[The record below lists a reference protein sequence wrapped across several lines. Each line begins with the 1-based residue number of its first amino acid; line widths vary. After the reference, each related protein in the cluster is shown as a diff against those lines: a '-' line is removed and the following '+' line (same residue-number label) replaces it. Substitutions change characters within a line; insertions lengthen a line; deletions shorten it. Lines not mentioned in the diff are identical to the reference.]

1 VTRRPQTID
10 DDRRQPLAASRF
22 PVEAGH
28 IMMFARAIGDPNP
41 VYYEESAGSTEVG
54 DVIAPPTFTMASAQY
69 DPDYPLRPQVGEPW
83 LGSGR
88 EPTGIARSDGG
99 GGTGLHAEQHFTYHR
114 PVRPGDLLTV
124 ETRPGDRWEKQGK
137 RGGVLRFSE
146 TIVEYRDQSGEL
158 VVTSRMVGVQTE
170 RAPGE
175 QS

>member
-1 VTRRPQTID
+1 V
-10 DDRRQPLAASRF
+10 AASRF

-28 IMMFARAIGDPNP
+28 IMMFARAIADANP

-54 DVIAPPTFTMASAQY
+54 AVIAPPTFTMASAQF
-69 DPDYPLRPQVGEPW
+69 DPDYFLRPAIGQPW

-88 EPTGIARSDGG
+88 EPTGVPRSDG

-114 PVRPGDLLTV
+114 PLRPGDVLTA
-124 ETRPGDRWEKQGK
+124 EQREGERWEKQGK
-137 RGGVLRFSE
+137 RGGVLKFAE
-146 TIVEYRDQSGEL
+146 TIIDYRDQEGRL

-175 QS
+175 QG

>member
-1 VTRRPQTID
+1 VTAT
-10 DDRRQPLAASRF
+10 RF

-41 VYYEESAGSTEVG
+41 VYDAGVTDPGE
-54 DVIAPPTFTMASAQY
+54 VIAPPTFVMASAQY
-69 DPDYPLRPQVGEPW
+69 DPDHPLRPKPGEPW

-88 EPTGIARSDGG
+88 TPSGLLRDDGD

-114 PVRPGDLLTV
+114 PLRPGDVLSV
-124 ETRPGDRWEKQGK
+124 ESREGERWEKQGR

-146 TIVEYRDQSGEL
+146 AIVEYRDQEGRL
-158 VVTSRMVGVQTE
+158 VVTSRMVGVRTE

-175 QS
+175 AG

>member
-1 VTRRPQTID
+1 MRKQV
-10 DDRRQPLAASRF
+10 AVSRF

-28 IMMFARAIGDPNP
+28 IMMFARAIADPNP

-54 DVIAPPTFTMASAQY
+54 EVIAPPTFTMASAQF
-69 DPDYPLRPQVGEPW
+69 DPDYFLRPTIGQPW

-88 EPTGIARSDGG
+88 EPTGVPRSDDG

-114 PVRPGDLLTV
+114 PLRPGDVLTA
-124 ETRPGDRWEKQGK
+124 ETRQGEPWEKQGK
-137 RGGVLRFSE
+137 RGGVLKFSE
-146 TIVEYRDQSGEL
+146 MITDYRDQEGRL

-175 QS
+175 EG

>member
-1 VTRRPQTID
+1 MV
-10 DDRRQPLAASRF
+10 ASRF

-28 IMMFARAIGDPNP
+28 IVMFARAIGDANP
-41 VYYEESAGSTEVG
+41 VYDEESAGSTELG
-54 DVIAPPTFTMASAQY
+54 EVIAPPTFTMASAQF
-69 DPDYPLRPQVGEPW
+69 DPDYALRPKVGQPW

-88 EPTGIARSDGG
+88 EPTGIPASDGG

-114 PVRPGDLLTV
+114 PVRPGDVLTAASR
-124 ETRPGDRWEKQGK
+124 EGERWEKQGK

-146 TIVEYRDQSGEL
+146 TIVDYRDQEGRL

-175 QS
+175 QG

>member
-1 VTRRPQTID
+1 
-10 DDRRQPLAASRF
+10 
-22 PVEAGH
+22 
-28 IMMFARAIGDPNP
+28 
-41 VYYEESAGSTEVG
+41 
-54 DVIAPPTFTMASAQY
+54 
-69 DPDYPLRPQVGEPW
+69 
-83 LGSGR
+83 
-88 EPTGIARSDGG
+88 
-99 GGTGLHAEQHFTYHR
+99 
-114 PVRPGDLLTV
+114 LTV